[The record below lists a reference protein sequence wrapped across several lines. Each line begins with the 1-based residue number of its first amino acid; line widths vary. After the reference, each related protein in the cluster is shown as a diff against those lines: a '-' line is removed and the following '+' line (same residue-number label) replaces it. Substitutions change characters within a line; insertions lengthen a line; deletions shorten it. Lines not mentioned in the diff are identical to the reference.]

1 MSLEAVITPR
11 SDGPATPHTT
21 HTRST
26 AQQGTEA
33 TPEPAAPQHIQALR
47 LANRVRLA
55 RAALKR
61 AVESGDRSVAE
72 VIVTCPW
79 EAETMS
85 IADLLLSQ
93 RRWGRTRCRKFL
105 NAVPMHENKPLGS
118 LTVRQRLA
126 LAGRLDTKGT
136 DSADTDS
143 FEPVGVLVYA
153 SV

>member
-1 MSLEAVITPR
+1 MPLDAVTTPP
-11 SDGPATPHTT
+11 SDET
-21 HTRST
+21 
-26 AQQGTEA
+26 A
-33 TPEPAAPQHIQALR
+33 TPERAHAGPTSEPSTEAAQGRAAPQHIQALR

-61 AVESGDRSVAE
+61 AVESGERSVAE

-105 NAVPMHENKPLGS
+105 NAIPMHENKPLGS

-126 LAGRLDTKGT
+126 LATRLDAKGG
-136 DSADTDS
+136 DSGDTDS

>member
-1 MSLEAVITPR
+1 MPVDAVITPPSDQR
-11 SDGPATPHTT
+11 SIVEPAHA
-21 HTRST
+21 S
-26 AQQGTEA
+26 
-33 TPEPAAPQHIQALR
+33 TPEVSPKPPAPQHIQALQ

-126 LAGRLDTKGT
+126 LAQRLDVKRE
-136 DSADTDS
+136 DSDTDS